1 MVMGGGV
8 YIGNKEAKNLSKKKK
23 RKKSQIKNGSTE

>member
-8 YIGNKEAKNLSKKKK
+8 YIGNKEAKNLSKKK